1 MILRNGIYYFILRV
15 GNKVTRKSLNTDNL
29 TLAILLKLKILQ
41 HLQHL
46 QLAPAT
52 LYYTFF
58 SPKNAEILK
67 DFKINTLLHDVE
79 NSVKRALNI
88 EHKVIDTPLKE
99 KNRLS
104 TFAAE
109 FIADKKQLGTSAKTI
124 IKYKQSIEYLEI
136 YFGATVD
143 LSIINYKAVNSFK
156 AFLFKLP
163 QRWKNKRDINK
174 SNLKK
179 MVEKNSPVLA
189 RYEKLNINTVL
200 EILKRCKEIFEYFMA
215 NEYISKNYFT
225 NLDVTRYKKR
235 GKREFKHDEF
245 KSLLR
250 YCKDKELQEEYNF
263 FLFLLMS
270 GLRRGEALS
279 IPIKNIEI
287 EKYTIEVMG
296 TKTDAAHRIGVIH
309 KDCEPIIR
317 EQMKN
322 KSESDYLFFNREAIE
337 IQDKPLH
344 RDKSAEEKQVILEQR
359 IGIRL
364 NKHIKLVIGAD
375 NKREVDIH
383 SLRKN
388 YAQVLYMV
396 NELKDT
402 ELKTLIGH
410 STSKDV
416 TDTHYLRGK
425 RDSAVLKRKIDL
437 ADFGE
442 FFLSECAEKS

>member
-1 MILRNGIYYFILRV
+1 MRV
-15 GNKVTRKSLNTDNL
+15 SNKVTRKSLHTDNL

-52 LYYTFF
+52 TYFTLFEA
-58 SPKNAEILK
+58 KNAEMLK
-67 DFKINTLLHDVE
+67 DLRIDTLLHDVE

-104 TFAAE
+104 TFADE
-109 FIADKKQLGTSAKTI
+109 FLRDKEQLGTSEKTI
-124 IKYKQSIEYLEI
+124 VKYKQAIEYLEI
-136 YFGATVD
+136 YFGSAID
-143 LSIINYKAVNSFK
+143 LGEINYKAVNGFK

-179 MVEKNSPVLA
+179 MVEKNSPVLE

-200 EILKRCKEIFEYFMA
+200 EILKRCKAIFEYFLM

-235 GKREFKHDEF
+235 GKREFKAEEF
-245 KSLLR
+245 KALLR
-250 YCKDKELQEEYNF
+250 YCKDKELKEEYNF

-279 IPIKNIEI
+279 IPIENIEI

-296 TKTDAAHRIGVIH
+296 TKTEAAHRIGVIH

-322 KSESDYLFFNREAIE
+322 KSASDYLFFNREAVE
-337 IQDKPLH
+337 IHTKPLH

-364 NKHIKLVIGAD
+364 NKHIKAVIGSES
-375 NKREVDIH
+375 KKEVDIH

-388 YAQVLYMV
+388 YAQCLYMV
-396 NELKDT
+396 N

-425 RDSAVLKRKIDL
+425 RDSAELKRKIDL
-437 ADFGE
+437 ADFSE
-442 FFLSECAEKS
+442 FFLSDGSEKS

>member
-1 MILRNGIYYFILRV
+1 M
-15 GNKVTRKSLNTDNL
+15 TRKSLHTTNL

-41 HLQHL
+41 HLQSL
-46 QLAPAT
+46 QLTPAT

-58 SPKNAEILK
+58 EAKNAEILK
-67 DFKINTLLHDVE
+67 DFKINTLLRDIE

-104 TFAAE
+104 TFAVE
-109 FIADKKQLGTSAKTI
+109 FIADKKQLGTSEKTI
-124 IKYKQSIEYLEI
+124 VKYKQAIEYLII
-136 YFGATVD
+136 YFGAAVD
-143 LSIINYKAVNSFK
+143 LSTINYKAVNAFK
-156 AFLFKLP
+156 SFLFRLP
-163 QRWKNKRDINK
+163 ARWKNKRDINK
-174 SNLKK
+174 NNLKK
-179 MVEKNSPVLA
+179 LVEKNSAVLA

-200 EILKRCKEIFEYFMA
+200 EILKRCKAIFEYFLT

-225 NLDVTRYKKR
+225 NLEITRYKKR
-235 GKREFKHDEF
+235 GKREFKPEEF
-245 KSLLR
+245 KSLLK
-250 YCKDKELQEEYNF
+250 YCKDKELKEEYNF

-279 IPIKNIEI
+279 IELSRIEI
-287 EKYTIEVMG
+287 DKHIMEIMG
-296 TKTDAAHRIGVIH
+296 TKTENAYRISVIH
-309 KDCEPIIR
+309 KDLEQIIR
-317 EQMKN
+317 EQIRE
-322 KSESDYLFFNREAIE
+322 KSESDYLFFNAEFIE
-337 IQDKPLH
+337 TRDKPLH
-344 RDKSAEEKQVILEQR
+344 RDKTDTEKQLILEQR

-364 NKHIKLVIGAD
+364 NKHIKAVVGSESKKEI
-375 NKREVDIH
+375 DIH

-388 YAQVLYMV
+388 YAQCLYMV
-396 NELKDT
+396 AELKDT

-442 FFLSECAEKS
+442 FFLSEIVEK

>member
-1 MILRNGIYYFILRV
+1 M
-15 GNKVTRKSLNTDNL
+15 
-29 TLAILLKLKILQ
+29 
-41 HLQHL
+41 
-46 QLAPAT
+46 
-52 LYYTFF
+52 
-58 SPKNAEILK
+58 LK
-67 DFKINTLLHDVE
+67 DLRIDTLLLDVE

-88 EHKVIDTPLKE
+88 EHKPTTPTPLKE

-104 TFAAE
+104 TFADE
-109 FIADKKQLGTSAKTI
+109 FLRDKEQLGTSEKTI
-124 IKYKQSIEYLEI
+124 VKYKQAVEYLEL

-143 LSIINYKAVNSFK
+143 LGEINYKAVNGFK

-200 EILKRCKEIFEYFMA
+200 EILKRCKAIFEYFLM

-235 GKREFKHDEF
+235 GKREFKADEF
-245 KSLLR
+245 KALLR
-250 YCKDKELQEEYNF
+250 YCKDKELKEEYNF

-279 IPIKNIEI
+279 IPIENIELD
-287 EKYTIEVMG
+287 KHTIEVMG
-296 TKTDAAHRIGVIH
+296 TKTEAAHRIGIIH
-309 KDCEPIIR
+309 KDCEPIIK

-322 KSESDYLFFNREAIE
+322 KSESDYLFFNREAVE
-337 IQDKPLH
+337 IRDKPLH
-344 RDKSAEEKQVILEQR
+344 RDKSDEEKQVILEQR

-364 NKHIKLVIGAD
+364 NKHIKAVIGAES
-375 NKREVDIH
+375 KKEVDIH

-388 YAQVLYMV
+388 YAQCLYMV

-425 RDSAVLKRKIDL
+425 RDSDVLKRKIDL
-437 ADFGE
+437 ADFSE
-442 FFLSECAEKS
+442 FFLSECAEK